1 MVWALR
7 NVFMLI
13 PDSTWEP
20 GGRIDPPPPPQP
32 FDAFRPGALSLAAP
46 LRIVRAPVA
55 PPSRRRAKV
64 A

>member
-20 GGRIDPPPPPQP
+20 GGRIDPPAAPQP
-32 FDAFRPGALSLAAP
+32 FDAYSARALRVSCPFA
-46 LRIVRAPVA
+46 IVRTRVS
-55 PPSRRRAKV
+55 PPRRRRTRA

>member
-13 PDSTWEP
+13 PDSHWEP
-20 GGRIDPPPPPQP
+20 GGRIDPPAPPQP
-32 FDAFRPGALSLAAP
+32 FEAFTAGALSLANP
-46 LRIVRAPVA
+46 LRIVRTAS
-55 PPSRRRAKV
+55 PPRRRKLQV